1 MQYDELNPRY
11 SAMVQELLT
20 VLDDATGQALQD
32 KTKVVSGE
40 DAAELTPEF
49 VPGHEFPLLQVT
61 MSTKGQG
68 AYDHHFLMDKSLAGL
83 VFSWMVGGDPP
94 EEIGEEHLDAVKEG
108 AGQIVG
114 QLQAAFDGEESAF
127 TPGDIA
133 IAEVAAAEDL
143 SLPEGGLVAT
153 YRFTRG
159 EEETE
164 YTITHIIQGELVEG
178 AAAAAPAEEGAEADT
193 EAGAEAGAEAVA
205 DDLIPDDFGEEIE
218 ASLEVD
224 APGEGLETATKAVD
238 EGAESS
244 DMDDLF
250 DTDFGESVPSEVGP
264 VEASPA
270 SFDEFG
276 APGRTNGQGSQI
288 DMLMDV
294 ELDVTVELG
303 RKIMQVEEIL
313 RLGKGSVVEL
323 NKLAGEPVDI
333 LVNGRKLAEGEV
345 VVVEDHFGVRL
356 THLLD
361 PKERIKS
368 LGK

>member
-20 VLDDATGQALQD
+20 VLDDATGQALQE

-49 VPGHEFPLLQVT
+49 VPGHEFPLLRVT
-61 MSTKGQG
+61 MTTTGQA
-68 AYDHHFLMDKSLAGL
+68 AYEHHFLMDKSLAGL

-114 QLQAAFDGEESAF
+114 QLQAAFDGEEGAF
-127 TPGDIA
+127 SPGDIA
-133 IAEVAAAEDL
+133 IAEVATAEDL

-159 EEETE
+159 EEETA
-164 YTITHIIQGELVEG
+164 YTITHIIQGDLVEG
-178 AAAAAPAEEGAEADT
+178 AAAAAPAEEGAEA
-193 EAGAEAGAEAVA
+193 EAEGMS
-205 DDLIPDDFGEEIE
+205 DNLIPDDFGEEIE
-218 ASLEVD
+218 ATLEGESPD
-224 APGEGLETATKAVD
+224 EGLEEATETTDTGIDSA
-238 EGAESS
+238 

-250 DTDFGESVPSEVGP
+250 DDDFGEAGGAPAGGP

-276 APGRTNGQGSQI
+276 SAKRTNGADSQI

-303 RKIMQVEEIL
+303 RKIMLVEEIL